1 MVAVQSFPSSVD
13 YISRE
18 TSLNNRIMSKRNNF
32 WTVAITIASF
42 AMLLTACSS
51 DDNEVNN
58 ELAGK
63 ENVEQSTTLAA
74 YAIVSQGTRSG
85 GETKTA
91 VFTDE
96 DIEWFD
102 LNTRELRF
110 GIDSEVIHKRL
121 ESLNRIEFR
130 LGDDILFQVDNLVNP
145 TVSRTYFD
153 LVLYYEWT
161 WENDE
166 KVGVGYYL
174 YDCYPQQFVDEELT
188 KNNRNKRVEQWK
200 AFTDYLESKGK
211 LKK

>member
-1 MVAVQSFPSSVD
+1 MNRKIKNSIWMVA
-13 YISRE
+13 I
-18 TSLNNRIMSKRNNF
+18 
-32 WTVAITIASF
+32 AIGSF
-42 AMLLTACSS
+42 AMSLTACSS
-51 DDNEVNN
+51 DDIEVNS
-58 ELAGK
+58 ELGGK
-63 ENVEQSTTLAA
+63 ENVEQSTALAA
-74 YAIVSQGTRSG
+74 YAIDSQGTRSG
-85 GETKTA
+85 GEVKTA

-110 GIDSEVIHKRL
+110 GIDSEAIYNRL
-121 ESLNRIEFR
+121 ESLDRIEFR
-130 LGDDILFQVDNLVNP
+130 LGDDVLFQVDNIVNP
-145 TVSRTYFD
+145 TFSRPYFN
-153 LVLYYEWT
+153 LVLYYDWT

-200 AFTDYLESKGK
+200 AFTDFLESKGK

>member
-1 MVAVQSFPSSVD
+1 MNRKIKNSIWMVA
-13 YISRE
+13 I
-18 TSLNNRIMSKRNNF
+18 
-32 WTVAITIASF
+32 AIGSF
-42 AMLLTACSS
+42 AMSLTACSS
-51 DDNEVNN
+51 DDIEVNS
-58 ELAGK
+58 ELGGK
-63 ENVEQSTTLAA
+63 ENVEQSTALAA
-74 YAIVSQGTRSG
+74 YAIDSQGTRSG
-85 GETKTA
+85 GEVKTA

-110 GIDSEVIHKRL
+110 GIDSEAIYNRL
-121 ESLNRIEFR
+121 ESLDRIEFR
-130 LGDDILFQVDNLVNP
+130 LGDDVLFQVDNIVNP
-145 TVSRTYFD
+145 TFSRPYFD
-153 LVLYYEWT
+153 LVLYYDWT

-211 LKK
+211 LRK

>member
-1 MVAVQSFPSSVD
+1 MNRKIRNSIWMVA
-13 YISRE
+13 I
-18 TSLNNRIMSKRNNF
+18 
-32 WTVAITIASF
+32 AIGSF
-42 AMLLTACSS
+42 AMSLTACSS
-51 DDNEVNN
+51 DDIEVNS
-58 ELAGK
+58 ELGGK
-63 ENVEQSTTLAA
+63 ENVEQSTALAA
-74 YAIVSQGTRSG
+74 YAIDSQGTRSG
-85 GETKTA
+85 GEVKTA

-110 GIDSEVIHKRL
+110 GIDSEAIYNRL
-121 ESLNRIEFR
+121 ESLDRIEFR
-130 LGDDILFQVDNLVNP
+130 LGDDVLFQVDNIVNP
-145 TVSRTYFD
+145 TFSRPYFD
-153 LVLYYEWT
+153 LVLYYDWT

-200 AFTDYLESKGK
+200 AFTDFLESKGK

>member
-1 MVAVQSFPSSVD
+1 MNRKIRNSIWTAA
-13 YISRE
+13 IAIG
-18 TSLNNRIMSKRNNF
+18 SLAMS
-32 WTVAITIASF
+32 
-42 AMLLTACSS
+42 LTACSS
-51 DDNEVNN
+51 DDIEVNS
-58 ELAGK
+58 ELGGK
-63 ENVEQSTTLAA
+63 ENVEQSTALAA
-74 YAIVSQGTRSG
+74 YAIDSQRTRSG
-85 GETKTA
+85 GEVKTA

-110 GIDSEVIHKRL
+110 GIDSEAIYNRL
-121 ESLNRIEFR
+121 ESLDRIEFR
-130 LGDDILFQVDNLVNP
+130 LGDDVLFQVDNIVNP
-145 TVSRTYFD
+145 TFSRPYFD
-153 LVLYYEWT
+153 LVLYYDWT

-200 AFTDYLESKGK
+200 AFTDFLESKGK

>member
-1 MVAVQSFPSSVD
+1 MNRKIRNSIWMVA
-13 YISRE
+13 I
-18 TSLNNRIMSKRNNF
+18 
-32 WTVAITIASF
+32 AIGSF
-42 AMLLTACSS
+42 AMSLTACSS
-51 DDNEVNN
+51 DDIEVNS
-58 ELAGK
+58 ELGGK
-63 ENVEQSTTLAA
+63 ENVEQSTALAA
-74 YAIVSQGTRSG
+74 YAIDSQGTRSG
-85 GETKTA
+85 GEVKTA

-110 GIDSEVIHKRL
+110 GIDSEAIYNRL
-121 ESLNRIEFR
+121 ESLDRIEFR
-130 LGDDILFQVDNLVNP
+130 LGDDVLFQVDNIVNP
-145 TVSRTYFD
+145 TFSRPYFD
-153 LVLYYEWT
+153 LVLYYDWT

-211 LKK
+211 LRK

>member
-1 MVAVQSFPSSVD
+1 MNRKIKNSIWMVA
-13 YISRE
+13 I
-18 TSLNNRIMSKRNNF
+18 
-32 WTVAITIASF
+32 AIGSF
-42 AMLLTACSS
+42 AMSLTACSS
-51 DDNEVNN
+51 DDIEVNS
-58 ELAGK
+58 ELGGK
-63 ENVEQSTTLAA
+63 ENVEQSTALAA
-74 YAIVSQGTRSG
+74 YAIDSQGTRSG
-85 GETKTA
+85 GEVKTA

-110 GIDSEVIHKRL
+110 GIDSKAIHRRL
-121 ESLNRIEFR
+121 ETLDRMEFL
-130 LGDDILFQVDNLVNP
+130 LGDDVLFQVDNLVNP
-145 TVSRTYFD
+145 TLSRTYFD
-153 LVLYYEWT
+153 LVLYYDWT

-211 LKK
+211 LRK

>member
-1 MVAVQSFPSSVD
+1 MNRKIKNSIWMVA
-13 YISRE
+13 
-18 TSLNNRIMSKRNNF
+18 
-32 WTVAITIASF
+32 IAVGSF
-42 AMLLTACSS
+42 AMSLTACSS
-51 DDNEVNN
+51 DDIEVNS
-58 ELAGK
+58 ELGGK
-63 ENVEQSTTLAA
+63 ENVEQSTALAA
-74 YAIVSQGTRSG
+74 YAIDSQGTRSG
-85 GETKTA
+85 GEVKTA

-110 GIDSEVIHKRL
+110 GIDSETIHKRL
-121 ESLNRIEFR
+121 ETLDRMEFR
-130 LGDDILFQVDNLVNP
+130 LGDDVLFQVDNLVNP
-145 TVSRTYFD
+145 TLSRTYFD
-153 LVLYYEWT
+153 LVLYYDWT

-200 AFTDYLESKGK
+200 AFTDFLESKGK

>member
-1 MVAVQSFPSSVD
+1 MVA
-13 YISRE
+13 I
-18 TSLNNRIMSKRNNF
+18 
-32 WTVAITIASF
+32 AIGSF
-42 AMLLTACSS
+42 AMSLTACSS
-51 DDNEVNN
+51 DDIEVNS
-58 ELAGK
+58 ELGGK
-63 ENVEQSTTLAA
+63 ENVEQSTALAA
-74 YAIVSQGTRSG
+74 YAIDSQGTRSG
-85 GETKTA
+85 GEVKTA

-110 GIDSEVIHKRL
+110 GIDSEAIYNRL
-121 ESLNRIEFR
+121 ESLDRIEFR
-130 LGDDILFQVDNLVNP
+130 LGDDVLFQVDNIVNP
-145 TVSRTYFD
+145 TFSRPYFD
-153 LVLYYEWT
+153 LVLYYDWT

-200 AFTDYLESKGK
+200 AFTDFLESKGK

>member
-1 MVAVQSFPSSVD
+1 MNRKIRNSIWTAA
-13 YISRE
+13 IAIG
-18 TSLNNRIMSKRNNF
+18 SLAMS
-32 WTVAITIASF
+32 
-42 AMLLTACSS
+42 LTACSS
-51 DDNEVNN
+51 DDIEVNS
-58 ELAGK
+58 ELGGK
-63 ENVEQSTTLAA
+63 ENVEQSTALAA
-74 YAIVSQGTRSG
+74 YAIDSQGTRSG
-85 GETKTA
+85 GEVKTA

-110 GIDSEVIHKRL
+110 GIDSEAIYNRL
-121 ESLNRIEFR
+121 ESLDRIEFR
-130 LGDDILFQVDNLVNP
+130 LGDDVLFQVDNIINP
-145 TVSRTYFD
+145 TFSRPYFD
-153 LVLYYEWT
+153 LVLYYDWT

-200 AFTDYLESKGK
+200 AFTDFLESKGK

>member
-1 MVAVQSFPSSVD
+1 
-13 YISRE
+13 
-18 TSLNNRIMSKRNNF
+18 MSKRSNF
-32 WTVAITIASF
+32 WTVAIAIASF
-42 AMLLTACSS
+42 AMSLTACSS

-74 YAIVSQGTRSG
+74 YVIDSQGTRSG
-85 GETKTA
+85 GEVKTA

-121 ESLNRIEFR
+121 ESLDRMELR
-130 LGDDILFQVDNLVNP
+130 LGDDILFQVDNLVTP
-145 TVSRTYFD
+145 TFSRTYFD
-153 LVLYYEWT
+153 LVLYYEWM

-166 KVGVGYYL
+166 KVGVGYFL
-174 YDCYPQQFVDEELT
+174 YDCYPQQFIDEELT
-188 KNNRNKRVEQWK
+188 KNNRNKRVQQWK
-200 AFTDYLESKGK
+200 AFTDNLDSKGK

>member
-1 MVAVQSFPSSVD
+1 MNRK
-13 YISRE
+13 IR
-18 TSLNNRIMSKRNNF
+18 TSI
-32 WTVAITIASF
+32 WTVAIAIASI
-42 AMLLTACSS
+42 AILLTACSS

-58 ELAGK
+58 ELSGK

-74 YAIVSQGTRSG
+74 YAIDSQGTRSG
-85 GETKTA
+85 GETKMA
-91 VFTDE
+91 VFTEE
-96 DIEWFD
+96 DIDWFD

-110 GIDSEVIHKRL
+110 RIDSEAIHTRL
-121 ESLNRIEFR
+121 ESLDCMEFR

-145 TVSRTYFD
+145 TFSRTYFD

-174 YDCYPQQFVDEELT
+174 YDCYPQQFIDEELT
-188 KNNRNKRVEQWK
+188 KNNRIKRAAQWESFIK
-200 AFTDYLESKGK
+200 YMESKGK

>member
-1 MVAVQSFPSSVD
+1 MNRKIKNSIWMVA
-13 YISRE
+13 I
-18 TSLNNRIMSKRNNF
+18 
-32 WTVAITIASF
+32 AIGSF
-42 AMLLTACSS
+42 AMSLTACSS
-51 DDNEVNN
+51 DDIEVNS
-58 ELAGK
+58 ELGGK
-63 ENVEQSTTLAA
+63 KNMEQSSALAA
-74 YAIVSQGTRSG
+74 YAIDSQGTRSG
-85 GETKTA
+85 GEVKTA

-110 GIDSEVIHKRL
+110 GIDSEAIYNRL
-121 ESLNRIEFR
+121 ESLDRIEFR
-130 LGDDILFQVDNLVNP
+130 LGDDVLFQVDNIVNP
-145 TVSRTYFD
+145 TFSRPYFD
-153 LVLYYEWT
+153 LVLYYDWT

-200 AFTDYLESKGK
+200 AFTDFLESKGK

>member
-1 MVAVQSFPSSVD
+1 MNRKIKNSIWMVA
-13 YISRE
+13 I
-18 TSLNNRIMSKRNNF
+18 
-32 WTVAITIASF
+32 AIGSF
-42 AMLLTACSS
+42 AMSLTACSS
-51 DDNEVNN
+51 DDIEVNS
-58 ELAGK
+58 ELGGK
-63 ENVEQSTTLAA
+63 ENVEQSTALAA
-74 YAIVSQGTRSG
+74 YAIDSQGTRSG
-85 GETKTA
+85 GEVKTA

-110 GIDSEVIHKRL
+110 GIDSEAIYNRL
-121 ESLNRIEFR
+121 ESLERIEFR
-130 LGDDILFQVDNLVNP
+130 LGDDVLFQVDNIVNP
-145 TVSRTYFD
+145 TFSRPYFD
-153 LVLYYEWT
+153 LVLYYDWT

-200 AFTDYLESKGK
+200 AFTDFLESKGK

>member
-1 MVAVQSFPSSVD
+1 M
-13 YISRE
+13 
-18 TSLNNRIMSKRNNF
+18 NKRNNF
-32 WTVAITIASF
+32 WAVAIAIASF
-42 AMLLTACSS
+42 TMLLTACSS

-58 ELAGK
+58 EITGK
-63 ENVEQSTTLAA
+63 ENVEQSTMLAA
-74 YAIVSQGTRSG
+74 YAIDSQGTRSG

>member
-1 MVAVQSFPSSVD
+1 MNRKIKNRIWMVA
-13 YISRE
+13 I
-18 TSLNNRIMSKRNNF
+18 
-32 WTVAITIASF
+32 AIGSF

-51 DDNEVNN
+51 DDIEVNS
-58 ELAGK
+58 ELGGK
-63 ENVEQSTTLAA
+63 ENVEQSSALAA
-74 YAIVSQGTRSG
+74 YAIDSQGTRSG
-85 GETKTA
+85 GEVKTA

-110 GIDSEVIHKRL
+110 GIDSEAIYNRL
-121 ESLNRIEFR
+121 ESLDRIEFR
-130 LGDDILFQVDNLVNP
+130 LGDDVLFQVDNIVNP
-145 TVSRTYFD
+145 TFSRPYFD
-153 LVLYYEWT
+153 LVLYYDWT

-200 AFTDYLESKGK
+200 AFTDFLESKGK